1 MAAMLIRILGFFS
14 KSLVA
19 KLLIGSSLAFV
30 SYTFINDLVMQ
41 AQNAMLGLYNNVPAD
56 IMGIMGILKIPQA
69 LSVIMSAIATAA
81 FIRTSK
87 VALTQIQSS

>member
-1 MAAMLIRILGFFS
+1 MPQLLITILAAFAS
-14 KSLVA
+14 SLVA
-19 KLLIGSSLAFV
+19 KLLLGAGLAFV

-81 FIRTSK
+81 FIKSSK
-87 VALTQIQSS
+87 LALGKG

>member
-1 MAAMLIRILGFFS
+1 MPALLITILTAFAS
-14 KSLVA
+14 SLVP
-19 KLLIGSSLAFV
+19 KLLLGAGLAFV

-69 LSVIMSAIATAA
+69 LSVIMSAIGTAA
-81 FIRTSK
+81 FIKSSK
-87 VALTQIQSS
+87 LALGKA

>member
-1 MAAMLIRILGFFS
+1 MPQLLITILAAFAS
-14 KSLVA
+14 SLVA
-19 KLLIGSSLAFV
+19 KLLLGAGLAFV

-69 LSVIMSAIATAA
+69 LSVIMSAIRTAA
-81 FIRTSK
+81 FIKSSK
-87 VALTQIQSS
+87 LALGKG

>member
-1 MAAMLIRILGFFS
+1 MPQLLITILAAFAS
-14 KSLVA
+14 SLVA
-19 KLLIGSSLAFV
+19 KLLLGAGLAFV

-69 LSVIMSAIATAA
+69 LSVIMSAIGTAA
-81 FIRTSK
+81 FIKSSK
-87 VALTQIQSS
+87 LALGKA